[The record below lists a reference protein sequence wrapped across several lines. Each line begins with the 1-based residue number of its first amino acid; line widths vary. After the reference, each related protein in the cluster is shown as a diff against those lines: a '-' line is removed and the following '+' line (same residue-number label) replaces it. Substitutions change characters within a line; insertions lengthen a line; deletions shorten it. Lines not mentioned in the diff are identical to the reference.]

1 MVRSKKTRSIWSSFR
16 NVIIHRYVTRRKKYV
31 LFQVNNFRWIGKKE
45 NQTTK
50 ETLERLISPDSYEA
64 KKYFVT
70 LGFKHDIQIA
80 DFKKWIEK
88 WIQKDMVIKLKGKF
102 EMHIDNGL
110 QHPHFH
116 MEIQIDH
123 KKSKVIQYIWQ
134 SAGIKKL
141 MESQSFIDVKPF
153 QDYHE
158 DYLDGLKTTE
168 KMDNVQKDET
178 FRKKHDIPE
187 FYIK

>member
-1 MVRSKKTRSIWSSFR
+1 MVRSKKPDLYGHHSEMLSYIDMSQEEKNMSCFRLIILDGLAKKKTRQQ
-16 NVIIHRYVTRRKKYV
+16 KK
-31 LFQVNNFRWIGKKE
+31 
-45 NQTTK
+45 
-50 ETLERLISPDSYEA
+50 TLERLISPDSYEA